1 MLFHVY
7 NEQKPDGYFVHE
19 PVGIYRASLDS
30 DWIMYLLLPALF
42 IVVAIA
48 LMYAWHWHELPKH
61 KADSKKMRQ
70 AELVSALTLLG
81 LFEHWVWAVALF
93 IAYTDWNSVEDFWIS
108 ILKRSR
114 ASMDNTQEVARD
126 TASSGDETQK
136 DGAAL

>member
-1 MLFHVY
+1 
-7 NEQKPDGYFVHE
+7 
-19 PVGIYRASLDS
+19 
-30 DWIMYLLLPALF
+30 
-42 IVVAIA
+42 
-48 LMYAWHWHELPKH
+48 
-61 KADSKKMRQ
+61 
-70 AELVSALTLLG
+70 
-81 LFEHWVWAVALF
+81 VALF